1 MSSIPDLRR
10 SKSCNDDFCI
20 SGGAPF
26 DAMWMLAASSDFE
39 DRALGMVVLE
49 GVVET
54 GVLLWLL
61 LLLFVVDAEGVAAL
75 VFSELAHRSTISA
88 P

>member
-1 MSSIPDLRR
+1 
-10 SKSCNDDFCI
+10 
-20 SGGAPF
+20 
-26 DAMWMLAASSDFE
+26 MWMLAASSDFE